1 MDSIITILIVVVF
14 IVVVRRGARKDKEQ
28 HAKRM
33 RKMEAERKAAERAVV
48 EQAVERESVDE
59 MIARVEQTM
68 QQIPSIKR
76 VSKPAQK
83 SNKTNTVTPKP
94 QIIQKI
100 KPSIEPTPLQTTES
114 KSFEFDIERAV
125 IESELLKPK
134 YDEF

>member
-48 EQAVERESVDE
+48 EHAVERESVDE

-68 QQIPSIKR
+68 QQIPPIKR
-76 VSKPAQK
+76 VSEPAQK

-100 KPSIEPTPLQTTES
+100 KPSTEPTTLQPTES
-114 KSFEFDIERAV
+114 KSFDFDIERAV

-134 YDEF
+134 YEEF

>member
-68 QQIPSIKR
+68 QQIPPIKR

-100 KPSIEPTPLQTTES
+100 KPSTEPTPLQTTES

-134 YDEF
+134 YEEF

>member
-28 HAKRM
+28 HAQRM

-68 QQIPSIKR
+68 QQIPPIKR

-100 KPSIEPTPLQTTES
+100 KPSTEPTTLQPTES
-114 KSFEFDIERAV
+114 KSFDFDIERAV

-134 YDEF
+134 YEEF